1 MFDFQDIL
9 HDRGMSFLF
18 LTNNPSKNWSL
29 IQNKKTCDKTIDNWP
44 GLVMILQD
52 TYVTFITIL
61 RKRNEKGRVNRVN
74 QVILASHGGLAAGM
88 RDTVELIVGEVPN
101 IHILSTTR
109 DETEPIAVRA
119 RRLLEGFDPAD
130 AVYILTDVMGGSV
143 NNEMITLLP
152 EFPQATLLCG
162 TNACLALNLASAEEV
177 LSDGEIEEF
186 LEEARSQIVNCNK
199 LLRQAAENEEDD
211 L

>member
-1 MFDFQDIL
+1 M
-9 HDRGMSFLF
+9 
-18 LTNNPSKNWSL
+18 T
-29 IQNKKTCDKTIDNWP
+29 
-44 GLVMILQD
+44 LQD
-52 TYVTFITIL
+52 TYVTFVTIL

-88 RDTVELIVGEVPN
+88 RDTVELIVGKVPN
-101 IHILSTTR
+101 VHVLSTTR
-109 DETEPIAVRA
+109 DETEPITVRA
-119 RRLLEGFDPAD
+119 QRLLRSFDPAD

-143 NNEMITLLP
+143 NNDMLTLLA
-152 EFPQATLLCG
+152 EFPQATILCG
-162 TNACLALNLASAEEV
+162 TNACLALSLATADEP

-186 LEEARSQIVNCNK
+186 LEEARGQIVNCNK

>member
-1 MFDFQDIL
+1 M
-9 HDRGMSFLF
+9 
-18 LTNNPSKNWSL
+18 
-29 IQNKKTCDKTIDNWP
+29 
-44 GLVMILQD
+44 
-52 TYVTFITIL
+52 
-61 RKRNEKGRVNRVN
+61 N

-101 IHILSTTR
+101 VHVLSTTR

-143 NNEMITLLP
+143 NNDMLTLLP

-162 TNACLALNLASAEEV
+162 TNACLALNLASAEDP

-186 LEEARSQIVNCNK
+186 LEEARGQIVNCNK
-199 LLRQAAENEEDD
+199 LLQQAAENEEDD

>member
-1 MFDFQDIL
+1 M
-9 HDRGMSFLF
+9 
-18 LTNNPSKNWSL
+18 
-29 IQNKKTCDKTIDNWP
+29 
-44 GLVMILQD
+44 
-52 TYVTFITIL
+52 
-61 RKRNEKGRVNRVN
+61 N

-101 IHILSTTR
+101 VHVLSTTR
-109 DETEPIAVRA
+109 DETEPISVRA
-119 RRLLEGFDPAD
+119 RRLLKGFDPAD

-162 TNACLALNLASAEEV
+162 TNACLALNLASAEEA

-186 LEEARSQIVNCNK
+186 LEEARGQIVNCNK

>member
-1 MFDFQDIL
+1 
-9 HDRGMSFLF
+9 
-18 LTNNPSKNWSL
+18 
-29 IQNKKTCDKTIDNWP
+29 
-44 GLVMILQD
+44 MI
-52 TYVTFITIL
+52 
-61 RKRNEKGRVNRVN
+61 RVN

-101 IHILSTTR
+101 VHVLSTTR

-130 AVYILTDVMGGSV
+130 AV
-143 NNEMITLLP
+143 EP
-152 EFPQATLLCG
+152 
-162 TNACLALNLASAEEV
+162 

-186 LEEARSQIVNCNK
+186 LEEARGQIVNCNK

>member
-1 MFDFQDIL
+1 M
-9 HDRGMSFLF
+9 
-18 LTNNPSKNWSL
+18 
-29 IQNKKTCDKTIDNWP
+29 
-44 GLVMILQD
+44 
-52 TYVTFITIL
+52 
-61 RKRNEKGRVNRVN
+61 N

-101 IHILSTTR
+101 VHVLSTTR

-130 AVYILTDVMGGSV
+130 AVYILNDML
-143 NNEMITLLP
+143 TLLP

-162 TNACLALNLASAEEV
+162 TNACLALNLASAEAP

-186 LEEARSQIVNCNK
+186 LEEARGQIVNCNK

>member
-1 MFDFQDIL
+1 
-9 HDRGMSFLF
+9 
-18 LTNNPSKNWSL
+18 
-29 IQNKKTCDKTIDNWP
+29 
-44 GLVMILQD
+44 MI
-52 TYVTFITIL
+52 
-61 RKRNEKGRVNRVN
+61 RVN

-101 IHILSTTR
+101 VHVLSTTR

-130 AVYILTDVMGGSV
+130 AVYILTDVMEGSV
-143 NNEMITLLP
+143 SNDMLTLLP

-162 TNACLALNLASAEEV
+162 TNACLALNLASAEAP

-186 LEEARSQIVNCNK
+186 LEEARGQIVNCNK
-199 LLRQAAENEEDD
+199 LLQQAAENEEDD

>member
-1 MFDFQDIL
+1 MTS
-9 HDRGMSFLF
+9 RE
-18 LTNNPSKNWSL
+18 
-29 IQNKKTCDKTIDNWP
+29 
-44 GLVMILQD
+44 
-52 TYVTFITIL
+52 TYVTFIMIL
-61 RKRNEKGRVNRVN
+61 RKACVKGRVICVN

-101 IHILSTTR
+101 VHVLSTTR

-119 RRLLEGFDPAD
+119 RRLLGGFDPAD

-143 NNEMITLLP
+143 NNDMLTLLP

-162 TNACLALNLASAEEV
+162 TNACLALNLASAEDP
-177 LSDGEIEEF
+177 LSDREIEEY
-186 LEEARSQIVNCNK
+186 LEEARGQIVNCNK
-199 LLRQAAENEEDD
+199 LLQEAAENEEDD